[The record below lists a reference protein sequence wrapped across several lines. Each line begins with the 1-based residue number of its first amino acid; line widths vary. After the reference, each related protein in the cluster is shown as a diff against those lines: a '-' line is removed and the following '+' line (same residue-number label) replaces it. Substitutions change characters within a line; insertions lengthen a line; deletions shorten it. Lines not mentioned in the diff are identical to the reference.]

1 MNNAARVAESART
14 DMDECDYLVLGG
26 GSGGIASARRAAEY
40 GKKVTLIEAARLG
53 GTCVNVGCVPKK
65 IMWNAAN
72 VAEALH
78 DAADFGFDVQAA
90 PVDFATLK
98 RRRDEYVVKL
108 NEIYARNLEASGVT
122 RVTGW
127 ARFVEPHVIEVE
139 GRKIRAEHV
148 LIATG
153 GRPTLPDIAGVELGI
168 TSDGFFELDQRPD
181 NVAIVGGGYI
191 GVELA
196 GIFRALGCE
205 VTLVLR
211 GEYLLSRFDPALRD
225 VLTEEMLR
233 AEINIVNCVNLTHLR
248 RESDGSL
255 AFHGDARESV
265 GGFDC
270 VVWAI
275 GRSPNTDAL
284 ALERAGIALDATG
297 HIVTDEWQNTNVAG
311 IYAVGDVIGHHQ
323 LTPVAIAAGR
333 RLSDRLFGGQADS
346 RLDYENIPTVVF
358 SHPPIGTVG
367 LTEEEANQRFGRDLV
382 RVRSSRFTNLY
393 HAITQRKTATL
404 VKLVTV
410 GVREQVVGIHVIGI
424 GADELIQG
432 FAVALRMG
440 ATKHDL
446 DRTVAIHPT
455 AAEELVTLR

>member
-1 MNNAARVAESART
+1 MRNAARVAESAR
-14 DMDECDYLVLGG
+14 MDECDYLVLGG

-40 GKKVTLIEAARLG
+40 GKKVTLIEGGRIG

-65 IMWNAAN
+65 IMWNAAQ
-72 VAEALH
+72 VADSIH
-78 DAADFGFDVQAA
+78 DAAGFGFQLETSR
-90 PVDFATLK
+90 VDFASLK
-98 RRRDEYVVKL
+98 ARRDAYVTKL
-108 NEIYARNLEASGVT
+108 NEIYARNLEASGVE
-122 RVTGW
+122 RVTGHGH
-127 ARFVEPHVIEVE
+127 FVEPHVVEVD
-139 GRKIRAEHV
+139 GRRFHAEHV

-153 GRPTLPDIAGVELGI
+153 GRPTLPSIVGVELGI
-168 TSDGFFELDQRPD
+168 TSDGFFELERRPD

-196 GIFRALGCE
+196 GIFRALGSE

-211 GEYLLSRFDPALRD
+211 NEYLLSRFDAALRD

-233 AEINIVNCVNLTHLR
+233 SGINIVNCLKLTHLGK
-248 RESDGSL
+248 EPDGSL
-255 AFHGDARESV
+255 AFHGEAREAV
-265 GGFDC
+265 GAFDC
-270 VVWAI
+270 VLWAI
-275 GRSPNTDAL
+275 GRSPNTDQIGI
-284 ALERAGIALDATG
+284 EHAGVSLDAERN
-297 HIVTDEWQNTNVAG
+297 IVTDEWQNTNVPG
-311 IYAVGDVIGHHQ
+311 VYAVGDVIGHHQ

-333 RLSDRLFGGQADS
+333 RLSDRLFGGQADA

-367 LTEEEANQRFGRDLV
+367 LTEEEANRRFGRDSV
-382 RVRSSRFTNLY
+382 RIHSSRFTSLY
-393 HAITQRKTATL
+393 HAVTERKSDTL

-440 ATKHDL
+440 ATKNDL